1 MDELPAPPPL
11 AQAAPLLLLL
21 AFIVMLLAAHVAS
34 GYTRWTLRD
43 PRPVMRWLFR
53 AAAAVALGSG
63 LWASMVL
70 AISAE
75 AQSYA
80 LGFSG
85 LQLAA
90 AWAGAVVAVAIAL
103 SPLALGPGPL
113 VVTASGVLL
122 AVAGLAT
129 QMLIVRSTGLQPGV
143 TWRAEALSLA
153 PVLAVTGC
161 IAGFWLAF
169 IGPGQRGRF
178 RRRWR
183 WLAAAMLAFAVVIA
197 QDLVLLAAG
206 IAVQNESLHHA
217 ALPAMTA
224 CLVAGFGVPLLMLLF
239 EVELTMRRGVVG
251 GVVPKPRRKRV
262 RLRGQTPV

>member
-90 AWAGAVVAVAIAL
+90 AIKETSPDTRVVMI
-103 SPLALGPGPL
+103 
-113 VVTASGVLL
+113 TA
-122 AVAGLAT
+122 A
-129 QMLIVRSTGLQPGV
+129 R
-143 TWRAEALSLA
+143 RA
-153 PVLAVTGC
+153 
-161 IAGFWLAF
+161 
-169 IGPGQRGRF
+169 
-178 RRRWR
+178 
-183 WLAAAMLAFAVVIA
+183 
-197 QDLVLLAAG
+197 
-206 IAVQNESLHHA
+206 
-217 ALPAMTA
+217 
-224 CLVAGFGVPLLMLLF
+224 
-239 EVELTMRRGVVG
+239 
-251 GVVPKPRRKRV
+251 PRRPAR
-262 RLRGQTPV
+262 